1 MTRWNVALGGGT
13 VAVLAV
19 LTVSVVRSVREVL
32 SVERDRRRR
41 GLLVTPP
48 RVAGGGQSADGSS
61 PVPVAAGAPPSGIDE
76 QVRYVDDEIAA
87 TVRRIIRD
95 QGLVP

>member
-1 MTRWNVALGGGT
+1 MTRWDVVLGGGT

-19 LTVSVVRSVREVL
+19 LTASVVRSVREVL
-32 SVERDRRRR
+32 AVERDRRRR
-41 GLLVTPP
+41 ALLVTPP
-48 RVAGGGQSADGSS
+48 RVAGGGQSAGFLP
-61 PVPVAAGAPPSGIDE
+61 PVTAPPSGIDE

-87 TVRRIIRD
+87 TARRIIEA

>member
-1 MTRWNVALGGGT
+1 MRATDVVLGGGL

-41 GLLVTPP
+41 ALLVVPP
-48 RVAGGGQSADGSS
+48 RAAGGGQSAGFRP
-61 PVPVAAGAPPSGIDE
+61 PVTAPPSGIDE
-76 QVRYVDDEIAA
+76 QVAYVDDEIARTA
-87 TVRRIIRD
+87 RRVIRD

>member
-1 MTRWNVALGGGT
+1 MRAWNVALGGGT

-32 SVERDRRRR
+32 AVERDRRRR
-41 GLLVTPP
+41 ALLVTPP
-48 RVAGGGQSADGSS
+48 RVAGGGQSAGFRP
-61 PVPVAAGAPPSGIDE
+61 PVTAPPSGFDE
-76 QVRYVDDEIAA
+76 QVAYVDDEIARTA
-87 TVRRIIRD
+87 RRVIRD

>member
-1 MTRWNVALGGGT
+1 MTRWDVVLGGGT

-41 GLLVTPP
+41 ALLVTPP
-48 RVAGGGQSADGSS
+48 RDGRPGQSLGSS
-61 PVPVAAGAPPSGIDE
+61 RPQAPGPALFDE
-76 QVRYVDDEIAA
+76 QVAYVDDEIARTA
-87 TVRRIIRD
+87 RRIIEA
-95 QGLVP
+95 QGLTDA

>member
-32 SVERDRRRR
+32 AVERDRKRRA
-41 GLLVTPP
+41 LLVTPP
-48 RVAGGGQSADGSS
+48 RDGRPGQSLGSS
-61 PVPVAAGAPPSGIDE
+61 RPQAPGPALSDE
-76 QVRYVDDEIAA
+76 DMSSFLDDEIARTA
-87 TVRRIIRD
+87 RRIIEA